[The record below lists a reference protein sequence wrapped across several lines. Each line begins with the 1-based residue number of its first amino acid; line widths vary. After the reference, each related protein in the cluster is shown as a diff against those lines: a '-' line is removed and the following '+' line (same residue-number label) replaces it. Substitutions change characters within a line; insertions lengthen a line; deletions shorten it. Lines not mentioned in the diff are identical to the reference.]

1 MFLLKNQSIRFF
13 YLLVLISTYACQKH
27 PAPHLTPIE
36 EALLHQSDS
45 FFYIDTQSYPQKD
58 KSLPIGVFDSG
69 TGGLTVLDAII
80 NFDQYLNKNHTYHPG
95 GDSQP
100 DFQAE
105 YFIYLGDQAN
115 MPYGNYSLENNLPL
129 LLEHIIKDVQFLLG
143 NKYYPHAGSSTFRE
157 DKDAVKAIVIACNTA
172 TAYGKDKIEQFL
184 DRAGLDI
191 RVIGVIDAGVRA
203 ALSYFEPSENGSI
216 AVMATAGTVSSNGY
230 VHALR
235 EQIKPDGYTGT
246 MDIFQQAG
254 IGLAG
259 AIDGS
264 SEFIDP
270 AAPQPRTDYRGPSV
284 SHSRAKLDTTILP
297 RYGFDWRKGRML
309 HNGEADQPK
318 NIQINSIENYIRYH
332 LVSLLEQIRQSGSV
346 HPLKAIILGCTHYPF
361 YMDEFREIL
370 HNLYEYRE
378 EGQYIY
384 RPFMHWPVHFIDPA
398 ENTAR
403 ELYEYLLAYE
413 LFNSTD
419 LIHSEFYISVPN
431 RDNPGVQVDAAGNFT
446 YEYKYGRRAGIV
458 QEYVKRVP
466 LGSPA
471 ISEDVL
477 SRLQTSIPQTYRLI
491 EEYNRSN
498 VKLKSN

>member
-1 MFLLKNQSIRFF
+1 MFFPKKQSIRFF
-13 YLLVLISTYACQKH
+13 CLMVLIITYGCQKQ
-27 PAPHLTPIE
+27 PESPLTPIE
-36 EALLHQSDS
+36 EAILHHSES

-58 KSLPIGVFDSG
+58 KTLPIGVFDSG

-80 NFDQYLNKNHTYHPG
+80 NFDQYLNTDHTYLAG
-95 GDSQP
+95 GDGQP

-105 YFIYLGDQAN
+105 HFIYLADQAN

-143 NKYYPHAGSSTFRE
+143 NKYYPHAQSSTYRD
-157 DKDAVKAIVIACNTA
+157 DKDAVKAIIIACNTA

-184 DRAGLDI
+184 DWAGLDI
-191 RVIGVIDAGVRA
+191 RVIGVIDAGVRS
-203 ALSYFEPSENGSI
+203 ALSCIEPTENGSI
-216 AVMATAGTVSSNGY
+216 AVMATAGTVASNGY

-235 EQIKPDGYTGT
+235 EQIKRGRYAGT
-246 MDIFQQAG
+246 IDIFQQAG

-270 AAPQPRTDYRGPSV
+270 AATQPRLDYRGPSV
-284 SHSRAKLDTTILP
+284 DHPQAKLDTTILP
-297 RYGFDWRKGRML
+297 RYGFDWQKGQML
-309 HNGEADQPK
+309 YNGTADQPK

-332 LVSLLEQIRQSGSV
+332 LVSLLEQIRRSGTAQ
-346 HPLKAIILGCTHYPF
+346 PLKAIILGCTHYPF
-361 YMDEFREIL
+361 YVQVFREIL
-370 HNLYEYRE
+370 HNLYEYQE
-378 EGQYIY
+378 QGQYIY
-384 RPFMHWPVHFIDPA
+384 RSFLNWPIHFIDPA
-398 ENTAR
+398 ENTAK

-419 LIHSEFYISVPN
+419 LIRSEFYISVPN
-431 RDNPGVQVDAAGNFT
+431 RDNPDVQVDTTGNFT
-446 YEYKYGRRAGIV
+446 YQYKYGRKAGII

-466 LGSPA
+466 LNHLA
-471 ISEDVL
+471 VSEDVL

-491 EEYNRSN
+491 EEFNRCSA
-498 VKLKSN
+498 KLKSN